1 MHWHRLLQSPIQSC
15 RSLQALQ
22 DRQFCMGDCGCCCYW
37 IDFIKIHWD
46 NFSCYQNELPFLQ
59 STYFL
64 DALPIEA
71 ELHKR
76 QLSFLY
82 MLLSA
87 ENVKFKRIIERQLG
101 VNFDNKD
108 SFFYRIVEVLSMYN
122 LPAIFNQTT
131 LIRTN
136 CWNELIW
143 VTGHCNRAAVSRNRY
158 GVEKNC
164 WYS

>member
-1 MHWHRLLQSPIQSC
+1 
-15 RSLQALQ
+15 
-22 DRQFCMGDCGCCCYW
+22 
-37 IDFIKIHWD
+37 
-46 NFSCYQNELPFLQ
+46 
-59 STYFL
+59 L

-122 LPAIFNQTT
+122 LPAIFN
-131 LIRTN
+131 
-136 CWNELIW
+136 
-143 VTGHCNRAAVSRNRY
+143 
-158 GVEKNC
+158 
-164 WYS
+164 